1 MSLTRL
7 AVMWERESITGV
19 RLFLTE
25 ASVFPEGKMTVLSWL
40 QLLMLTY
47 TAHGWGWWNLH
58 FCLPPL
64 AVDPVLPG

>member
-7 AVMWERESITGV
+7 AVMWERESITQHRFVPHRG
-19 RLFLTE
+19 L
-25 ASVFPEGKMTVLSWL
+25 SVLTVLSWL
-40 QLLMLTY
+40 QLLMLTC